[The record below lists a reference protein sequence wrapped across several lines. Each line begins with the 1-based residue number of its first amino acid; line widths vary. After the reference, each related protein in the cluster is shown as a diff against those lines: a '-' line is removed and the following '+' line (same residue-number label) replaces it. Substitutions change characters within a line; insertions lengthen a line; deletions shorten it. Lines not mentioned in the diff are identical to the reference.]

1 MEWEIY
7 LLFFFIAGLY
17 ASVGFGG
24 GSSYLAVLALFGVN
38 FLVMR
43 SGALLCNIV
52 VVTTGTYVFYKN
64 GYLDWRKALPLTL
77 ASVPMA
83 FLGGY
88 LPIKERTFFILL
100 GSTLL
105 LAAILTWWRP
115 KSSPTLDEQAAKDT
129 RSQLF
134 NLSIGGGIGFL
145 SGMVGIGGGIF
156 LAPVLYLTRWA
167 EAKTIAATASL
178 FILVN
183 SISGILGQMA
193 KPDFQIDWKFTLP
206 LMVSVFLGGQLGSRL
221 GAVKLPAIWVR
232 RATALLIFYIGGQL
246 LLKHLL

>member
-1 MEWEIY
+1 MNWEIY
-7 LLFFFIAGLY
+7 PLFFLIAALY

-24 GSSYLAVLALFGVN
+24 GSSYIAVMAMFGVN
-38 FLVMR
+38 FMLMR

-52 VVTTGTYVFYKN
+52 VVTTGTYIFYKN
-64 GYLDWRKALPLTL
+64 GYLDWRKVLPLTL

-88 LPIKERTFFILL
+88 LPIKERTFFLLL
-100 GSTLL
+100 GITLII
-105 LAAILTWWRP
+105 AALLTWWKPTTNAKPEESSTNLTP
-115 KSSPTLDEQAAKDT
+115 KSQVL
-129 RSQLF
+129 
-134 NLSIGGGIGFL
+134 NLGIGGGIGFL

-156 LAPVLYLTRWA
+156 LAPVLYLTKWA

-183 SISGILGQMA
+183 SISGLFGQMA

-221 GAVKLPAIWVR
+221 GAVKLSAIWVR
-232 RATALLIFYIGGQL
+232 RATALLIFYIGTQL
-246 LLKHLL
+246 LIKYF